1 MDGAIVLVWMK
12 RERLMHKPE
21 DRPRLFGTD
30 GIRGAANLELTPEL
44 ALRVG
49 CAAVKVLAT
58 GNARPFLVVGRD
70 TRISGSMLESALVA
84 GICSSGGRVETLG
97 VIPTPAVAFLT
108 AHKGADAG
116 VVISASH
123 NPARDNGIKFFHR
136 TGYKLPDE
144 VELEMETIIE
154 AGELADRPNGDA
166 VGCVSQ
172 AQDAEELYMDNLL
185 SVASPDLTGRKVVI
199 DCAHGAV
206 YRLAPILL
214 KRLGAETVV
223 LNAEPDGLNINC
235 ECGSTHTESLQRAVV
250 DTGADLGLAF
260 DGDADRLLAVDEKG
274 RLVDG
279 DFIMAICALHM
290 KTGGMLA
297 RDAMVTTVMTNLGF
311 HRAMQR
317 AGIEVLVTQVGD
329 RYVLERMLQEEL
341 NLGGEQSGH
350 IIFGDHA
357 TTGDGLLTALKL
369 LEALTESGD
378 PLSSLGGVMERIP
391 QLLINVTVGDKEAAL
406 RSPVI
411 ARAVREWEDKLAG
424 EGRVLLR
431 PSGTEPVVRVMVEA
445 MDPERAKE
453 AAESLAGL
461 IEKEIG

>member
-1 MDGAIVLVWMK
+1 MH
-12 RERLMHKPE
+12 RPQERT
-21 DRPRLFGTD
+21 RLFGTD

-49 CAAVKVLAT
+49 YAAVKVLAT
-58 GNARPFLVVGRD
+58 GNTRPFLLVGRD
-70 TRISGSMLESALVA
+70 TRISGSMLEAALVA
-84 GICSSGGRVETLG
+84 GICSSGGRVESLG

-108 AHKGADAG
+108 AHRGADAG

-144 VELEMETIIE
+144 VEQEMEALIAAAETAE
-154 AGELADRPNGDA
+154 RPDGDA

-172 AQDAEELYMDNLL
+172 ALDAEDLYLERLL
-185 SVASPDLTGRKVVI
+185 SVASPDLAGRKVVV

-206 YRLAPILL
+206 YRLAPVLL
-214 KRLGAETVV
+214 ERLGAETVV
-223 LNAEPDGLNINC
+223 MNAAPDGLNINRD
-235 ECGSTHTESLQRAVV
+235 CGSTHTEALQRTVV
-250 DTGADLGLAF
+250 ESGAYLGLAF

-274 RLVDG
+274 RLADG
-279 DFIMAICALHM
+279 DLIMAICALHM
-290 KTGGMLA
+290 KDEGLLA

-317 AGIEVLVTQVGD
+317 EGIEVMVTQVGD
-329 RYVLERMLQEEL
+329 RYVLEMMLQEGL

-357 TTGDGLLTALKL
+357 TTGDGLLTALQL
-369 LEALTESGD
+369 LEALIRSGE
-378 PLSSLGGVMERIP
+378 PLSSLSGIMQRVP
-391 QLLINVTVGDKEAAL
+391 QLLINVGVRDREAAL
-406 RSPVI
+406 ESPAVV
-411 ARAVREWEDKLAG
+411 RAVREWEERLAE

-445 MDPERAKE
+445 TDPELARE
-453 AAESLAGL
+453 AAETLASL
-461 IEKEIG
+461 IEKETG

>member
-1 MDGAIVLVWMK
+1 MDGAIVLVWME
-12 RERLMHKPE
+12 RERVMHKPE
-21 DRPRLFGTD
+21 GRARLFGTD

-49 CAAVKVLAT
+49 CAAVRVLAT

-70 TRISGSMLESALVA
+70 TRISGSMLEAALVA
-84 GICSSGGRVETLG
+84 GVCSSGGRVETLG

-108 AHKGADAG
+108 ARKGADAG

-144 VELEMETIIE
+144 VELKIE
-154 AGELADRPNGDA
+154 NLIESGELADRPNGDA

-172 AQDAEELYMDNLL
+172 AQDAEDLYLDNLL
-185 SVASPDLTGRKVVI
+185 SVASPDLAGRKVVV

-206 YRLAPILL
+206 YRLAPMLL
-214 KRLGAETVV
+214 ERLGAETVV
-223 LNAEPDGLNINC
+223 LNAAPDGLNINR

-250 DTGADLGLAF
+250 DTGAYVGLAF

-290 KTGGMLA
+290 KSEGMLA

-311 HRAMQR
+311 HRAMR
-317 AGIEVLVTQVGD
+317 REGIEVLVTQVGD
-329 RYVLERMLQEEL
+329 RYVLELMLQEGM

-369 LEALTESGD
+369 LEALTQSGE
-378 PLSSLGGVMERIP
+378 PLSSLSGIMERVP
-391 QLLINVTVGDKEAAL
+391 QLLINVKVKDKETAL
-406 RSPVI
+406 RSPAI
-411 ARAVREWEDKLAG
+411 AQAVKEWEERLAG
-424 EGRVLLR
+424 DGRVLLR

-453 AAESLAGL
+453 AAESLAAL
-461 IEKEIG
+461 IEKETG